1 MFSQQLAR
9 FPLASNH
16 IHIVGDLFLA
26 QFAPVKSSSIGEQP
40 AFEIERLIDSPT
52 GDRNDIWL
60 SAGGAAR
67 VAYLL
72 APYVDQLT
80 LSAPL
85 GESSELEALLAAR
98 RTRSGAAITLNSL
111 QKKGSI
117 ARVLRAYTKNSNDA
131 GSELWKLAFR
141 LESPQVLTSGARKAR
156 LNAAKSFVLADYGRG
171 AITAGVIG
179 EVFRHKPDDVI
190 IFAARRNAEA
200 YRQLPRS
207 NANIVVLCT
216 ERSALR
222 WTSLNNPPETFPLE
236 SPSDYLQLLAL
247 VLVHLANT
255 FPYVNHFAVIC
266 EPASLRCF
274 VFAKDSETQRWSVH
288 YCQGFQENGGSIRDR
303 VPGSASAFLAAFAR
317 RLLCDGSHDLTSM
330 IVEATRTG
338 VDCVSELLEQGIGF
352 ENGNFGRPEEI
363 KERLVPS
370 ASTSLLTTFESDIAN
385 VVSATPMATGLL
397 GHAQLYGQLPEIVET
412 LPDYYVPASQRQRVN
427 AVVSTLNSY
436 VTRSNHKRPFNML
449 LSALPGSGKSH
460 FVHCIARKLR
470 ELATSAVN
478 RDELH
483 PLLEFN
489 LSSIDKVP
497 QFEDQLLDIYQDVRD
512 ERAAGRMPIVVLDEF
527 DSLLTATGDG
537 AANQMSPIFAK
548 MLAPLWDGVFA
559 FAKKTR
565 RLGGFVLIMVVS
577 DERFLE
583 SLKQGKGVD
592 FESRIDI
599 HFTLAEPTGEE
610 KLEAQVRVAL
620 PMLRKHFGDTV
631 THVELA
637 VLDAIGWADFPRRNR
652 GIDQLFLL
660 STKPAH
666 QTFRIE
672 HLAPSAL
679 IDNRIAQ
686 NLNLEA
692 SIKRFGRSVIR
703 CS

>member
-1 MFSQQLAR
+1 
-9 FPLASNH
+9 
-16 IHIVGDLFLA
+16 VGDLFLA
-26 QFAPVKSSSIGEQP
+26 QFVPVKSSSAGEKP
-40 AFEIERLIDSPT
+40 AYEI
-52 GDRNDIWL
+52 DRPNGSSTADRQDIWP

-72 APYVDQLT
+72 APYVDHLT

-85 GESSELEALLAAR
+85 GESSELESLLAAKQ
-98 RTRSGAAITLNSL
+98 TRGGRPITLNSF

-117 ARVLRAYTKNSNDA
+117 ARVLRAYKRDTDSV
-131 GSELWKLAFR
+131 GSEMWKLAFR
-141 LESPQVLTSGARKAR
+141 LEFPHIPKSGARK
-156 LNAAKSFVLADYGRG
+156 LKLDGAKSFVLADYGRG
-171 AITAGVIG
+171 TITSKVIE
-179 EVFRHKPDDVI
+179 EVFRHQPDRVI
-190 IFAARRNAEA
+190 IFAARTNAVA

-207 NANIVVLCT
+207 NPNVVVLCT
-216 ERSALR
+216 DRSALR
-222 WTSLNNPPETFPLE
+222 WTSLPNPPETFPLE
-236 SPSDYLQLLAL
+236 SPSDYLPLLGHVHAAL
-247 VLVHLANT
+247 AGA
-255 FPYVNHFAVIC
+255 FPHVNHFVVIC

-274 VFAKDSETQRWSVH
+274 VFAKDLTNQRWSVH
-288 YCQGFQENGGSIRDR
+288 YCKDFQKKGDSIRDR

-317 RLLCDGSHDLTSM
+317 THLCSDSNDLTNL
-330 IVEATRTG
+330 IVRATTTG
-338 VDCVSELLEQGIGF
+338 VDCVSELLEQGIRF
-352 ENGNFGRPEEI
+352 ENGNFGRPEKI
-363 KERLVPS
+363 KEQLAPS
-370 ASTSLLTTFESDIAN
+370 ASSKRLESDLTK

-397 GHAQLYGQLPEIVET
+397 GDAQLYGKLPEIDET
-412 LPDYYVPASQRQRVN
+412 LPDYYVPKSQQKKVS
-427 AVVSTLNSY
+427 AVISTLNSY

-460 FVHCIARKLR
+460 FVHCIARRLR
-470 ELATSAVN
+470 ELATGSVN
-478 RDELH
+478 RDDLH

-489 LSSIDKVP
+489 LSSIGEVA

-512 ERAAGRMPIVVLDEF
+512 ERAAGRMPIVILDEF
-527 DSLLTATGDG
+527 DSLLTAGERS
-537 AANQMSPIFAK
+537 ANPMGPIFAK

-577 DERFLE
+577 DKRFLQ
-583 SLKQGKGVD
+583 SLKKGKGVD

-599 HFTLAEPTGEE
+599 HFTLAEPSGDE
-610 KLEAQVRVAL
+610 KLEAQVRVAI

-637 VLDAIGWADFPRRNR
+637 VLDAIGRAEFPRKNR

-660 STKPAH
+660 STKPAE
-666 QTFRIE
+666 QTFRVE

-686 NLNLEA
+686 NLNPEA
-692 SIKRFGRSVIR
+692 SSKRFGRSVIR